1 MAVLSRKDILER
13 IKEGKLKFT
22 PNLDA
27 FQMQPHA
34 VDLRLGLRFRLARHW
49 KVTDKGRE
57 ATIVDPFTDL
67 NTQHEVIDLKPGQ
80 YFELLPGEM
89 VIGETYEQI
98 GLTSEDIMAVLYPR
112 SSLNRRGLSIDLS
125 GIVDVWYEGAL
136 MIPIS
141 NKTDQV
147 IRVYPG
153 ERICQVTFSTLSSAI
168 SKEEGELH
176 GVAKAKYQGGNGVHA
191 RKDRT
196 EEIDLI
202 KSGQLDTL
210 KQNYSL

>member
-1 MAVLSRKDILER
+1 MAVLSRNDILER

-67 NTQHEVIDLKPGQ
+67 NTQHEIIDLKPGQ

-153 ERICQVTFSTLSSAI
+153 ERICQVTFSTLSSGI
-168 SKEEGELH
+168 SKEEGEIH
-176 GVAKAKYQGGNGVHA
+176 GVAKAKYQGGNGVEA
-191 RKDRT
+191 RKDRN

-202 KSGQLDTL
+202 KSGQLDSL